1 MGYLIIKTTNDLID
15 ADSKPE
21 VFKKFLSG
29 QWKLNPK
36 RLDKVDS
43 VVIVKDN
50 IIINE
55 FKLGA
60 KIFYDREINRCS
72 IDLIDLA
79 KPSKLIGLRIKYGT
93 ANPATIKSDKDF
105 KALIVK

>member
-1 MGYLIIKTTNDLID
+1 MDYLIIKTTNELIN
-15 ADSKPE
+15 ADSSSE

-36 RLDKVDS
+36 RLDKVGT

-50 IIINE
+50 VVIYE

-60 KIFYDREINRCS
+60 KIFYDREIKRCS
-72 IDLIDLA
+72 VDLIDLQT
-79 KPSKLIGLRIKYGT
+79 PSRLIGLRISYGT
-93 ANPATIKSDKDF
+93 SNPATIKSEKDF
-105 KALIVK
+105 KNLIVK

>member
-1 MGYLIIKTTNDLID
+1 MDYLIIKTTNELID
-15 ADSKPE
+15 ADSQSE

-36 RLDKVDS
+36 RLDKVES

-50 IIINE
+50 VVINE

-60 KIFYDREINRCS
+60 KIFYDREIKRCS
-72 IDLIDLA
+72 VDLIDLQT
-79 KPSKLIGLRIKYGT
+79 PSKLIGSRISYGT
-93 ANPATIKSDKDF
+93 ANPATIKSEKDF
-105 KALIVK
+105 RNLIVK